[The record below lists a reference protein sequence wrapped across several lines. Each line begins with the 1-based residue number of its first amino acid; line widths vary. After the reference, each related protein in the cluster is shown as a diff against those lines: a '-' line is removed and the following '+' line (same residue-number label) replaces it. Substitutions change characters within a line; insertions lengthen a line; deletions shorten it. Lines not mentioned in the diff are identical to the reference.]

1 MTTSSYDV
9 FSQEAHRLQAI
20 MALFKGEKTSQV
32 STTFGIRRSDLYKF
46 RKGARVEALVMG
58 LGPAFGGCSH

>member
-1 MTTSSYDV
+1 
-9 FSQEAHRLQAI
+9 